1 MRHQKLMRGGWV
13 GEQTRRCERQA
24 KRRTPQLVAPR
35 FTPGASVVS
44 ASPPPPGE
52 LRLVGQDHSLP
63 PAMFLTL
70 YRIVGSRDRAG
81 ARNKTAWRECSRWQ
95 SNNGGGGEG
104 GEGGGRGGADSTTQ
118 GRESA
123 FEQTDL
129 SNCTYE
135 SNATSSTPS
144 DRRSPHEQKKRLCL
158 SLTTAPPCARTA
170 SSPPHPPRVT

>member
-95 SNNGGGGEG
+95 SNNGGGGREG
-104 GEGGGRGGADSTTQ
+104 RAGGGAG
-118 GRESA
+118 
-123 FEQTDL
+123 QTAQL
-129 SNCTYE
+129 KEGKARLNRPTSQTAHMK
-135 SNATSSTPS
+135 AT
-144 DRRSPHEQKKRLCL
+144 PHP
-158 SLTTAPPCARTA
+158 APPPTDAARTNKKNGCA
-170 SSPPHPPRVT
+170 SLSPPRPLARVPRAPRPTPPA